1 MEECTTSGTY
11 ARVLER
17 DEKMSIREITT
28 TDRSTAVAA
37 RARSDEKSTDRR
49 GRHTRAGE
57 ASSRRRGRRRD
68 ASRAYL
74 LFIRIVR
81 RRRRRGRRRRSPA
94 GRRAGGP
101 APSRRACDARLAST
115 RAIVRERAM
124 SRGLNAIAPPPHGD
138 ADRANAWTGPAN
150 ANDEKL
156 CAKFFSIHGCAY
168 GADCHFLH
176 TYRPGLPVPPRPAPL
191 PYAYTMSDA
200 MRPQVNEKMK
210 TRLCRNFESPE
221 GCRFGDRCVFAHGE
235 EELRTE
241 EANTASMGSTYMLQ
255 TSIEQAVLVPVPQ
268 VHVGA
273 IVGKAGSAIAQ
284 VSATSGAKVSMLS
297 AEYTNSDGNRLC
309 RVIGSPLDVQRAQ
322 EMIYQRLT
330 YAERK
335 KSDSAKDAKKKP
347 FKTKICDSWVR
358 NGNCPFGRRCHYAH
372 GKEELQNQN
381 STNENSENVAIVS

>member
-1 MEECTTSGTY
+1 M
-11 ARVLER
+11 
-17 DEKMSIREITT
+17 
-28 TDRSTAVAA
+28 
-37 RARSDEKSTDRR
+37 RR
-49 GRHTRAGE
+49 
-57 ASSRRRGRRRD
+57 
-68 ASRAYL
+68 
-74 LFIRIVR
+74 
-81 RRRRRGRRRRSPA
+81 
-94 GRRAGGP
+94 
-101 APSRRACDARLAST
+101 AST
-115 RAIVRERAM
+115 RAIARERAI
-124 SRGLNAIAPPPHGD
+124 SRGMNASVQPPYGD
-138 ADRANAWTGPAN
+138 VDGANAWMGPAN

-168 GADCHFLH
+168 CADCHFLH

-191 PYAYTMSDA
+191 PYVYTMSDA
-200 MRPQVNEKMK
+200 MRPQVNEKIK
-210 TRLCRNFESPE
+210 TRLCRNFESPQ

-335 KSDSAKDAKKKP
+335 KSDAPKDSKKKP

-358 NGNCPFGRRCHYAH
+358 NGQCPFGRRCHYAH
-372 GKEELQNQN
+372 GNEELQQRH
-381 STNENSENVAIVS
+381 STNENSENVVIVS